1 MEKTI
6 QVLLGLFLLLFGI
19 QVSADNYDGT
29 MDVFESAPELQ
40 PYFDNA
46 FGYAVFPTVGK
57 LGIGIGAALEKVG
70 SMKVI
75 MSSVRFH

>member
-6 QVLLGLFLLLFGI
+6 QVLLGLFLLLFGM
-19 QVSADNYDGT
+19 QVYADNYDGT

-40 PYFDNA
+40 PYFLLSA
-46 FGYAVFPTVGK
+46 SSE
-57 LGIGIGAALEKVG
+57 LGSVLLLEKVG